1 MKINLTMNSMKTIM
15 MILVVIFATTTAFGK
30 KPKSEFYTKNPTELM
45 GVWEGRVKS
54 QPGIVPVMAI
64 NAKNEVRI
72 YILNKIYKTTAVE
85 KEKKTGKFI
94 FTMVDSTG
102 SKTKMILSKKSAEID
117 EIYYN
122 VEVIIEKYSILF
134 DTRKELKTN

>member
-1 MKINLTMNSMKTIM
+1 
-15 MILVVIFATTTAFGK
+15 
-30 KPKSEFYTKNPTELM
+30 M

-94 FTMVDSTG
+94 FTMVDSSDEKATA
-102 SKTKMILSKKSAEID
+102 KMILSKKSAEID

>member
-1 MKINLTMNSMKTIM
+1 MKSMKTIM

-94 FTMVDSTG
+94 FTMVDSSDEKATA
-102 SKTKMILSKKSAEID
+102 KMILSKKSAEID